1 MRIEPDQC
9 ILRPMMETG
18 TSRFARRS
26 HDRLVAGVA
35 GGLADLTRTSA
46 IWWRLGFLIMSLFG
60 GLGVLIYLLLW
71 WLVPRADLPRSA
83 GQRFAA
89 HFPDAPAWVGVG
101 LLMLGAVLLA
111 AQLGLWTPNV
121 GWAFLLIAFG
131 VVLYRRDAER
141 YGNERASRE
150 AAPFTTSLWAPESG
164 AESPALPSPMA
175 PTAVIRTPRPPRE
188 RSLLGWLTLG
198 LALAA
203 GGLVWLVQEAGTADP
218 SAKALFAL
226 PLTIVGA
233 GLLIGAFVGRAKWT
247 ILLGLVL
254 VPFVLLASVITVPL
268 NGVWQARSITPV
280 TAADLRTTYQQSGD
294 GLHFDFSRLQPG
306 EHVAPIHASVGVGKI
321 DVLLPKGMPVV
332 IRASVGVGA
341 LSVLGRDQG
350 GLGVTT
356 TRTVSGRDPIVMN
369 LQAGVGEVRVSWLA
383 VLRDRTRKNR

>member
-1 MRIEPDQC
+1 MRPEPTRC
-9 ILRPMMETG
+9 TLCPMMETG

-35 GGLADLTRTSA
+35 GGLADLTGTSA
-46 IWWRLGFLIMSLFG
+46 IWWRFGFLVVTLFG

-71 WLVPRADLPRSA
+71 WLVPRADLPQSA

-121 GWAFLLIAFG
+121 GWAFLLIALG

-141 YGNERASRE
+141 YGNERAARE
-150 AAPFTTSLWAPESG
+150 VAPVTPSVWTSESG
-164 AESPALPSPMA
+164 ADPMVPPSPMA
-175 PTAVIRTPRPPRE
+175 PTTVLRTPRPPRE
-188 RSLLGWLTLG
+188 RSLLGWLTVG

-203 GGLVWLVQEAGTADP
+203 GGLLWLVREAGTADP

-247 ILLGLVL
+247 ILLGLFL
-254 VPFVLLASVITVPL
+254 VPVVLLASVITVPL

-294 GLHFDFSRLQPG
+294 GLQFDFSRLQPG
-306 EHVAPIHASVGVGKI
+306 ERVAPIHASIGVGKI
-321 DVLLPKGMPVV
+321 DVLLPKGMPTM

-350 GLGVTT
+350 GLGLTT
-356 TRTVSGRDPIVMN
+356 TRTIPGRDPIVLN
-369 LQAGVGEVRVSWLA
+369 LQAGVGEVRVIWVA
-383 VLRDRTRKNR
+383 GPHERTGKPR

>member
-1 MRIEPDQC
+1 MRLEPDQG
-9 ILRPMMETG
+9 ILCPMMETG
-18 TSRFARRS
+18 TSRFTRRS

-35 GGLADLTRTSA
+35 GGLADLTGTSA
-46 IWWRLGFLIMSLFG
+46 IWWRLGFLVMALFG

-121 GWAFLLIAFG
+121 GWAFLLIALG

-141 YGNERASRE
+141 YANERASRE
-150 AAPFTTSLWAPESG
+150 VGTPSLWASESG
-164 AESPALPSPMA
+164 AEPPAPPEPVA

-188 RSLLGWLTLG
+188 RSLLGWLTFG

-203 GGLVWLVQEAGTADP
+203 GGLVWLVREAGTADP
-218 SAKALFAL
+218 SAKAFFAL

-233 GLLIGAFVGRAKWT
+233 GLLIGSVVGRAKWT
-247 ILLGLVL
+247 ILLGLFL

-280 TAADLRTTYQQSGD
+280 TAVDLRTTYQQSGD

-306 EHVAPIHASVGVGKI
+306 EHVAPIHASIGVGKI

-356 TRTVSGRDPIVMN
+356 TRTVPGRDPIVMT
-369 LQAGVGEVRVSWLA
+369 LQAGVGEVRVFWVA
-383 VLRDRTRKNR
+383 VSHERTGKNR